1 MLPVRAVVFDLD
13 GTLIDSRGDIAASCN
28 YALASVGRQELT
40 LAEVSALVG
49 DGART
54 LVARA
59 ARLPETHP
67 EVDVLLGH
75 FLAYYQAHPIDYTAV
90 LPHALAT
97 LAALVAGGFRLAIC
111 TNKPRATTDAVIDA
125 LDLGRFFTAVV
136 AGDDLPTKKP
146 HPGQLEALAAVLRLV
161 PAELVMVGDGPQDVL
176 AGQAAGARTVA
187 VKNGFSPWAR
197 LAPTNPDVALDD
209 LSGLPRLVKSW
220 AESTVIARPIS
231 TPDLHKK

>member
-28 YALASVGRQELT
+28 YALATLGRQELT
-40 LAEVSALVG
+40 LAEVGALVG
-49 DGART
+49 DGARS
-54 LVARA
+54 LLSRA
-59 ARLPETHP
+59 ARLPETHA

-75 FLAYYQAHPIDYTAV
+75 FLAYYSDHPVDYTRI
-90 LPHALAT
+90 LPHVQST
-97 LAALVAGGFRLAIC
+97 LTALVANGFRLAIC
-111 TNKPRATTDAVIDA
+111 TNKPRVTTDAVVDA

-176 AGQAAGARTVA
+176 AGRAAGARTVA
-187 VKNGFSPWAR
+187 VKTGWGPFAR
-197 LAPTNPDVALDD
+197 LAATDPAVIVDD
-209 LSGLPRLVKSW
+209 LAALPRLVKSW
-220 AESTVIARPIS
+220 AESTVIARPVS
-231 TPDLHKK
+231 SDTLKK